1 VKVKERS
8 KELFQHYCQ
17 LRGYR
22 CSPIKTSDQQG
33 VRTPDFEVIANE
45 TRVIAETKDVTA
57 NEDDIRLWRK
67 ERAERIVV
75 HSREPGKRARYLI
88 NAARGQL
95 RTSAQ
100 AGVPSVVILCDN
112 IIVDGIRVERAFPF
126 TPLTMTDIDVALYG
140 LWQANVRIHPGAR
153 RESLG
158 DTRSPRRWLH
168 NRQIISAVVVLNE
181 SPDNIGLFT
190 ISYHN
195 YWASVPLPRNVFDGE
210 DDFHFTKTTNP
221 DIRPNDWVR
230 I

>member
-1 VKVKERS
+1 VKVKEQS

-22 CSPIKTSDQQG
+22 CSPIKTSNQQG

-45 TRVIAETKDVTA
+45 MRVIAETKDVTA
-57 NEDDIRLWRK
+57 NADDIRFWRK
-67 ERAERIVV
+67 ERAGTIVV

-95 RTSAQ
+95 RKSAQ

-140 LWQANVRIHPGAR
+140 LWQANVRIHPGSK

-168 NRQIISAVVVLNE
+168 DRQIISAVVVLHE

-221 DIRPNDWVR
+221 DIRPNNWVR